1 MLPAPRSVP
10 PEGGDAA
17 EVALRQ
23 AAERRELDL
32 AAQRVRELTGER
44 DRLRAELGEE
54 RARSSE
60 RSRAEATRLEEQTRA
75 SAEATRRVQELERRV
90 SELTELEARLDE
102 LEAQA
107 LEVVTLRAQNSEL
120 EARVATLLAAQNAA
134 PKAESAPRGAADGSD
149 DLRRIRGIG
158 PKFAEV
164 LRGNGVKAFAD
175 IAAWTDEDIARFARL
190 LRLKPE
196 RIAREDWVGGARA
209 LLGGGETS

>member
-1 MLPAPRSVP
+1 MLPTPRSVP

-17 EVALRQ
+17 ELALRQ

-54 RARSSE
+54 RARSAE
-60 RSRAEATRLEEQTRA
+60 RLRAETARLEEQTRA
-75 SAEATRRVQELERRV
+75 NAESTRRVQELERRV
-90 SELTELEARLDE
+90 SELTQLEARLDE

-134 PKAESAPRGAADGSD
+134 PKAETAPRAADGSD

-164 LRGNGVKAFAD
+164 LRGNGVKAYAD
-175 IAAWTDEDIARFARL
+175 IAAWTDADIERFARL

-209 LLGGGETS
+209 LLRGGETS